1 MCLLCRSYNVWSR
14 MEDGDNKVKSSTEVS
29 SGAEVQHD
37 RISDLNS
44 QIDELKRELEA
55 VKKKLNKAEF
65 ERDSAQ
71 RNAENLK
78 GEVKE
83 LSKKLQEERKKTS
96 ESRRKNS
103 DALQTY
109 KKIRGSLFWVLSVK
123 SNTVTALCLLSLCCH
138 KLLNQLLP

>member
-1 MCLLCRSYNVWSR
+1 MEQTCLCVLCRSNNRWSR
-14 MEDGDNKVKSSTEVS
+14 MEDGDDKVESSTEVS
-29 SGAEVQHD
+29 NDAAAQYD

-55 VKKKLNKAEF
+55 VKKKLQKAEF

-78 GEVKE
+78 REVKE
-83 LSKKLQEERKKTS
+83 LSKKLQEERKKAA

-103 DALQTY
+103 DALQTNE
-109 KKIRGSLFWVLSVK
+109 KTRGLLLWEFVCFPETVSLSF
-123 SNTVTALCLLSLCCH
+123 
-138 KLLNQLLP
+138 